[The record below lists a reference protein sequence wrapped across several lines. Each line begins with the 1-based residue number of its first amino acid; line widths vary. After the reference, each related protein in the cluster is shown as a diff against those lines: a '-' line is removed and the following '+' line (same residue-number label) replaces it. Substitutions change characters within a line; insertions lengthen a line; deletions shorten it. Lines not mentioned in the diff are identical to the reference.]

1 MAKVLLSGLNSRDA
15 ELKLNIQIYNTTT
28 DTQVKTEIIHAVY
41 DLGYDELAEAM
52 TDAIYG
58 QTNNLKFLLG
68 EEFTVTDKINTVNPS
83 QSWLKSAISFFSF
96 NF

>member
-1 MAKVLLSGLNSRDA
+1 MAKVLLSELNSRDA

-41 DLGYDELAEAM
+41 DLGFDELAEAM

-58 QTNNLKFLLG
+58 QTNNLRFLLG
-68 EEFTVTDKINTVNPS
+68 DYEVTDRVNTVNTS
-83 QSWLKSAISFFSF
+83 QSWLKSALSFFSF